1 MYNRR
6 NVSAGAKRKMDKRN
20 LSALPHCGGFARASP
35 VERVRELASANNRSG
50 RERQEESAGDDGR
63 MKGIEGGDFPPA
75 AGERERERELLP
87 LRYPPSVALCGND
100 SGEDQNERRR
110 AACFDYALSTL

>member
-75 AGERERERELLP
+75 AGERERESSCRCATP
-87 LRYPPSVALCGND
+87 RPSLSVGTIAERIRTRG
-100 SGEDQNERRR
+100 GEPRVSIMR
-110 AACFDYALSTL
+110 